1 MGRSGRGGYCFTHRI
16 ESRQKL
22 PTLLVSFLR
31 LPACKNWEAKT
42 REPLLL
48 GISCSLWCGAELES
62 QPPRS
67 PHQARYRGRSELDA
81 RPRQGLRPGKGRS
94 SKTIPSRR
102 KEKWAPHCTSMGS
115 LGAAAPKRPFRPF
128 WAAPKGP
135 RARGRETSPGRHC
148 QKDKVGAESPGGPCP
163 SPSSQS
169 CLTPAPAYSSS
180 SGTHSI
186 RSPG

>member
-1 MGRSGRGGYCFTHRI
+1 MVRCEARRAEEVPLGCGEDLLERP
-16 ESRQKL
+16 QL
-22 PTLLVSFLR
+22 P
-31 LPACKNWEAKT
+31 LPAALGAVS
-42 REPLLL
+42 REKRL
-48 GISCSLWCGAELES
+48 GY
-62 QPPRS
+62 P
-67 PHQARYRGRSELDA
+67 
-81 RPRQGLRPGKGRS
+81 PRQGLRPGNGRS

-128 WAAPKGP
+128 GAAPKGP

-148 QKDKVGAESPGGPCP
+148 QKDKVGAKSPGGPCP

-186 RSPG
+186 RSPGWQSRSLQIASKLSRRIPVPPCRNRCKVLSEISLS